1 MKNAKIIELSIKKM
15 TIRDFTNIFIYFQT
29 VWNNL
34 FEMTDRN

>member
-1 MKNAKIIELSIKKM
+1 MKNAKIIELRIKKM
-15 TIRDFTNIFIYFQT
+15 TIRDFTNIFIYFQM